1 MSGATSS
8 RTKRP
13 EPLSTPKPRLRGRL
27 HQAALFIAV
36 PAGVRLAGAAPSGSV
51 RVAMIMYALSMVGLF
66 GASAAYHR
74 LNWSPTALR
83 RVRSLDHSMIF
94 LLIAGTYTAFGVLV
108 LHGLWRLLVLAVVW
122 TGALVGVTLKL
133 VKIEGF
139 SRAGG
144 TLYMALGWIGIVALP
159 QVLSESETLPLVL
172 TVAGGLMYTVGAVV
186 LLRRRPDPNPLVF
199 GYHEIWHALV
209 VAASTCHYAAITLL
223 LRTTKL
229 TEH

>member
-1 MSGATSS
+1 MVEATSS
-8 RTKRP
+8 LSEET
-13 EPLSTPKPRLRGRL
+13 EAVSTPKPRFRGWL
-27 HQAALFIAV
+27 HQMALIIAI
-36 PAGVRLAGAAPSGSV
+36 PASVRLVAAAPSSEI
-51 RVAMIMYALSMVGLF
+51 RVATSIYALSLVGLF

-74 LNWSPTALR
+74 VDWSPTALR
-83 RVRSLDHSMIF
+83 RARALDHSMIF

-108 LHGLWRLLVLAVVW
+108 LHGLWQLLVLVVVW
-122 TGALVGVTLKL
+122 TGAVVGITLKL
-133 VKIEGF
+133 VKIDGF
-139 SRAGG
+139 SRVGG

-159 QVLSESETLPLVL
+159 QVLSESEALPLVL

-209 VAASTCHYAAITLL
+209 VAASICHYAAITLL

-229 TEH
+229 TED